1 MCTIKFIMNFYRY
14 TLFLQYKQRISL
26 LLLLLLL
33 LILYIEVNICDR
45 TKFSYKI
52 GCSLK
57 LKPYSILS
65 SRLVAKT

>member
-1 MCTIKFIMNFYRY
+1 MCTINFIMNFYMY
-14 TLFLQYKQRISL
+14 TLFLQYKQRFSL

-33 LILYIEVNICDR
+33 LLYIEVDICDK

-52 GCSLK
+52 DCNLR
-57 LKPYSILS
+57 LQRYSILS

>member
-14 TLFLQYKQRISL
+14 TLFLQYKQRIS
-26 LLLLLLL
+26 LLLLLL

>member
-1 MCTIKFIMNFYRY
+1 MCTINFIMNFYRY
-14 TLFLQYKQRISL
+14 TLFLQYKQRIF

-52 GCSLK
+52 GCRLK
-57 LKPYSILS
+57 LQPYSILS